1 MKLENLNIKWILRED
16 GKKWLSV
23 SYKKIK
29 EEKKTKKIQ
38 KSGRGS
44 EYEEEEIE
52 LGKQGRVVEAMNMK
66 KKSEV

>member
-1 MKLENLNIKWILRED
+1 M
-16 GKKWLSV
+16 

-52 LGKQGRVVEAMNMK
+52 LGKQGREVEAMNMK